1 MCSTRYLSPSTS
13 NNESTE
19 NLERS
24 RTFRSTPHSPCCGSC
39 SLIFRLIGSSVD
51 FASGRLSARLDPD
64 AFQIDESTC
73 RELLFHCGLRQSL
86 NSVINLGKRIA
97 LV

>member
-19 NLERS
+19 ILEEVS
-24 RTFRSTPHSPCCGSC
+24 HISKYSTF
-39 SLIFRLIGSSVD
+39 LIFP
-51 FASGRLSARLDPD
+51 SGRLSARLDLD
-64 AFQIDESTC
+64 AFQIGESTC